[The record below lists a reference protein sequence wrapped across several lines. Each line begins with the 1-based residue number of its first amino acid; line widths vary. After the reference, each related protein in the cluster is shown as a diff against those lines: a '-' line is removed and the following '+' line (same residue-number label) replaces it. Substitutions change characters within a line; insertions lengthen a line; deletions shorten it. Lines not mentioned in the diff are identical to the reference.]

1 MCFQPDMAYGL
12 TGSGDAETQAEG
24 CLMTLLGQTACALH
38 GGVRRIGVVQH
49 MQSAGNFVANL
60 G

>member
-1 MCFQPDMAYGL
+1 MAYGL
-12 TGSGDAETQAEG
+12 AGSGVAETQAEG
-24 CLMTLLGQTACALH
+24 CLMTILDQITCALH